1 MMWKPDRNQ
10 WIAFGVGIVPSSALF
25 ISGLSAFLR
34 NDRQSLWPATVL
46 LGAVIALVTALTIS
60 WLEARR

>member
-10 WIAFGVGIVPSSALF
+10 WIAFGVGLLPVSLLF
-25 ISGLSAFLR
+25 FSGMSAFLR
-34 NDRQSLWPATVL
+34 NDRQSLWPVTVL